1 MANVRL
7 TKVGKVYTG
16 DGGASFRAVE
26 AVDLDIADGEF
37 CVLVGPSGCGKS
49 TTLRM
54 IAGLEEISDGTLEID
69 GARVN
74 DLPAKDR
81 DIAFVFQ
88 NYALYPHLTV
98 AENIAFGLEQRRA
111 HRSGVKAMLTGASA
125 ARAKESAEIS
135 ARVAEVSRTLGL
147 DALLHRHPR
156 ELSGGQR
163 QRVAVGRAIA
173 RAPKVFLFDE
183 PLSNLDA
190 RLRIETRTE
199 LRLLHRRLAATIVYV
214 THDQEEAM
222 TLADRLVVMHK
233 GRVQQNAS
241 AQECYERPANRFV
254 AGFIG
259 TPPMNIVDGHLKA
272 GAFSANGAAIA
283 LGAECARLGDRAC
296 ALGFRPDRVRLVAPN
311 APSSVAASIAAVER
325 LGDRTDVALDSPWGR
340 VVARLDADVARGL
353 REGDAAGVSFDA
365 AHAHLFE
372 PGECGARVV

>member
-7 TKVGKVYTG
+7 DNVGKVYRG
-16 DGGASFRAVE
+16 EHGVRVRAVE
-26 AVDLDIADGEF
+26 GVDLAIADGEF

-54 IAGLEEISDGTLEID
+54 IAGLEEISEGSLSID

-98 AENIAFGLEQRRA
+98 AQNIAFGLEQRRT
-111 HRSGVKAMLTGASA
+111 HRSALVALATGATA
-125 ARAKESAEIS
+125 ARARESAEIA

-147 DALLHRHPR
+147 DELLARHPR

-173 RAPKVFLFDE
+173 RKPKVFLFDE

-222 TLADRLVVMHK
+222 TLADRLVVMHR

-259 TPPMNIVDGHLKA
+259 TPPMN
-272 GAFSANGAAIA
+272 
-283 LGAECARLGDRAC
+283 
-296 ALGFRPDRVRLVAPN
+296 
-311 APSSVAASIAAVER
+311 
-325 LGDRTDVALDSPWGR
+325 
-340 VVARLDADVARGL
+340 
-353 REGDAAGVSFDA
+353 
-365 AHAHLFE
+365 
-372 PGECGARVV
+372 

>member
-1 MANVRL
+1 MATVTL
-7 TKVGKVYTG
+7 TKVGKVYADSAHG
-16 DGGASFRAVE
+16 SVRAVE
-26 AVDLDIADGEF
+26 AVDLKIHGGEF

-54 IAGLEEISDGTLEID
+54 VAGLEEISEGTLEID
-69 GARVN
+69 GKRVN

-98 AENIAFGLEQRRA
+98 AANIAFGLETRRL
-111 HRSGVKAMLTGASA
+111 HKSGLIAALKGQLSA
-125 ARAKESAEIS
+125 RRDESASIR
-135 ARVAEVSRTLGL
+135 ARVSEVSRTLGL
-147 DALLHRHPR
+147 DPLLTRFPR

-173 RAPKVFLFDE
+173 RDPKVFLFDE

-199 LRLLHRRLAATIVYV
+199 LRLLHRRLAATIIYV

-222 TLADRLVVMHK
+222 TLADRLVVMHQ

-241 AQECYERPANRFV
+241 AQECYESPANRFV

-259 TPPMNIVDGHLKA
+259 TPPMNIVDGNLKD
-272 GAFSANGAAIA
+272 GVFTANGVSIS
-283 LGAECARLGDRAC
+283 LGAERAPLGARAC
-296 ALGFRPDRVRLVAPN
+296 ALGFRPDRVRVVGHHAPQSIT
-311 APSSVAASIAAVER
+311 ATLAAIER
-325 LGDRTDVALDSPWGR
+325 LGDRTDLALDTAWGR
-340 VVARLDADVARGL
+340 IVARLDADLAREM
-353 REGDAAGVSFDA
+353 REGEAISITFDSE
-365 AHAHLFE
+365 HTHLFE
-372 PGECGARVV
+372 PGECGRRL